1 MLTTIIA
8 LALVTQAPSSGV
20 GEPPKNAS
28 PELVEMYH
36 RLNAEVS
43 VHAPPPASVVAS
55 PIHQQVP
62 LDAEIHQR
70 QVPTIQSPVVNDSTR
85 ALVAKK
91 RADLARKGQSYQ
103 QDMRRIESENA
114 RAQAAAAAYRYYNTP
129 DYVNVTRN
137 SDGSFS
143 TYATTP
149 GGFTQFKDYTPV
161 IRTPRYGIGVG
172 PSYFDYDVYTSQSQ
186 SYSRP

>member
-1 MLTTIIA
+1 MLTAIIA
-8 LALVTQAPSSGV
+8 LALLTQTPSSGV

-55 PIHQQVP
+55 PIRQQVP

-149 GGFTQFKDYTPV
+149 RRIHPV
-161 IRTPRYGIGVG
+161 QGL
-172 PSYFDYDVYTSQSQ
+172 
-186 SYSRP
+186 YSGHPHPTLRDRRRPLLLRLRRLHVAVPVV